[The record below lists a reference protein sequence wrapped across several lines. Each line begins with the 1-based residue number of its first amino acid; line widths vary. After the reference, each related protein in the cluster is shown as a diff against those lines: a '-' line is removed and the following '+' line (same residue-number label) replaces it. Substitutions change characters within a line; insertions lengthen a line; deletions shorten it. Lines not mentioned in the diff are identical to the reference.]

1 MLQCRTRVGR
11 RLSFIVQRIE
21 IRKMD
26 ALRFTL
32 PAIGAFFLGVF
43 PGMNWL
49 ERFAATSP
57 IWLGAGVQI
66 LLILLL
72 ASSGSLAGIVF
83 FRLISWTKPVKTDAA
98 ILMAYSFVFGFMGFV
113 YLLSLVV

>member
-1 MLQCRTRVGR
+1 MLRCRACVGW
-11 RLSFIVQRIE
+11 RLSFIVQRLGL
-21 IRKMD
+21 RTMGV
-26 ALRFTL
+26 LRFTL
-32 PAIGAFFLGVF
+32 PAIGAFLLGVF

-57 IWLGAGVQI
+57 MWLGSGEQI

-72 ASSGSLAGIVF
+72 ASSGSLAGIAF
-83 FRLISWTKPVKTDAA
+83 FRLISWTKPVNADAA
-98 ILMAYSFVFGFMGFV
+98 IIIAYSFVFGFMGFI

>member
-1 MLQCRTRVGR
+1 MLERRARVGR
-11 RLSFIVQRIE
+11 RLSSIVQWLGL
-21 IRKMD
+21 RKMG

-32 PAIGAFFLGVF
+32 PAIGAFLLGVF

-57 IWLGAGVQI
+57 IWLGSGVQI

-83 FRLISWTKPVKTDAA
+83 FRLISWTKPVKKDAA
-98 ILMAYSFVFGFMGFV
+98 IVLAYSLVFGFMGFI
-113 YLLSLVV
+113 YLLTLVV

>member
-1 MLQCRTRVGR
+1 
-11 RLSFIVQRIE
+11 
-21 IRKMD
+21 MD
-26 ALRFTL
+26 ALRLTL
-32 PAIGAFFLGVF
+32 PAIGAFLLGVF

-49 ERFAATSP
+49 ESFAATSP
-57 IWLGAGVQI
+57 IWLGSRVQI

-72 ASSGSLAGIVF
+72 ASAGSLAGIAF

-98 ILMAYSFVFGFMGFV
+98 IIMGYSLIFGFMGFI